1 MLGPRLHDQ
10 PPVNADKATG
20 QRKRVYRIVAHD
32 KKSIIPYPVI
42 DPRQQAEPEI
52 VDVAIQQRIERPSR
66 FSRSIFSSEFCPSE
80 GSSELALAAKPACN
94 NITLRITARTERPR
108 LNELQGYCGM

>member
-1 MLGPRLHDQ
+1 VCQANVRNFVRHHRRQLMLGPRLHDQ

-52 VDVAIQQRIERPSR
+52 VDVAIQQRISLDQPTGKNPFINRTAQPL
-66 FSRSIFSSEFCPSE
+66 F
-80 GSSELALAAKPACN
+80 
-94 NITLRITARTERPR
+94 TLDI
-108 LNELQGYCGM
+108 Q